1 MGGSLVLIDG
11 QRARAV
17 AGLAL
22 ASAFAAVYTH
32 AGPYVSR
39 PLNALSFAA
48 THLVVIVYA
57 GGVMVVCRPSAF
69 DDTALGTALL
79 LGSLALIAWAVAL
92 QFEKN
97 QRTGRMLR
105 ALQRGGGDGAGGD
118 AVRRASAMLGMDARS
133 AMTRAKSDLES
144 SLDRAERQHAGHEES
159 FYGGELLDRQHFQE
173 IWSESTDAQH
183 ALVDLVFDW
192 FSNNLVLP
200 VRRPPAHVARLA
212 RARALSH
219 SRRRARRTRSRRCRA
234 APRSTC
240 IFCSASSRWTTR
252 LTATSSAASPSG
264 SRTARRRTAAYC

>member
-1 MGGSLVLIDG
+1 MLPHLLARARDRINLPRAASEADARGARGDAASDRCAPSSPYRCWYWEVVDLGRRVLMGGSLVLIDG
-11 QRARAV
+11 QRTRAV

-105 ALQRGGGDGAGGD
+105 ALQRGGGDGA
-118 AVRRASAMLGMDARS
+118 
-133 AMTRAKSDLES
+133 
-144 SLDRAERQHAGHEES
+144 
-159 FYGGELLDRQHFQE
+159 
-173 IWSESTDAQH
+173 
-183 ALVDLVFDW
+183 
-192 FSNNLVLP
+192 
-200 VRRPPAHVARLA
+200 
-212 RARALSH
+212 
-219 SRRRARRTRSRRCRA
+219 
-234 APRSTC
+234 
-240 IFCSASSRWTTR
+240 
-252 LTATSSAASPSG
+252 
-264 SRTARRRTAAYC
+264 ARRRPRASRCSGWTPGRR